1 MLGSVAGAW
10 AVLAVAVGLGGPRG
24 GVLAF
29 LLVGGLAAVGAGLGL
44 GWLGARERLRE
55 LERGTPAAG
64 PGRTTSTEAA
74 SARGGGAP
82 APVRGSR
89 PAPVREELA
98 AVVRGLAGQVQHRAG
113 PRAMVSVE
121 VAPVLPEVDVLQN
134 DVEEAIL
141 GLVGLAV
148 SSLPDGGR
156 LAVQLGSPAPD
167 AVELTV
173 DAAGRRV
180 GALRWLARAAEPEAD
195 ASAAS

>member
-1 MLGSVAGAW
+1 
-10 AVLAVAVGLGGPRG
+10 
-24 GVLAF
+24 
-29 LLVGGLAAVGAGLGL
+29 
-44 GWLGARERLRE
+44 
-55 LERGTPAAG
+55 
-64 PGRTTSTEAA
+64 
-74 SARGGGAP
+74 
-82 APVRGSR
+82 
-89 PAPVREELA
+89 
-98 AVVRGLAGQVQHRAG
+98 
-113 PRAMVSVE
+113 MVSVE